1 MQEIPAMPHF
11 SRLTDIITCSLTEI
25 LNTAKDPE
33 KTLREILDEMNEG
46 LSACRRNVRAST
58 ANSERFQREI
68 TEFESQIT
76 EWKDRAK
83 QSLSEGDEDGARDA
97 LRRKVE
103 VEDLIAGLRPE
114 LDAATST
121 RQHMLRIQKALE
133 ARHAEAIR
141 RMEEM
146 TGETP
151 SPRLE
156 SETAAVSASAA
167 AQVRASE
174 VEAELEAL
182 KRELGS

>member
-1 MQEIPAMPHF
+1 MPHF
-11 SRLTDIITCSLTEI
+11 SRLTDIITCSLTGI
-25 LNTAKDPE
+25 LKSSADPE
-33 KTLREILDEMNEG
+33 KTLREIIDEMNEG
-46 LSACRRNVRAST
+46 LAACRRNVRTST
-58 ANSERFQREI
+58 TNAARLQQEI
-68 TEFESQIT
+68 ADYESQIT
-76 EWKDRAK
+76 KWKDRAK

-114 LDAATST
+114 LEAATSAS
-121 RQHMLRIQKALE
+121 QHMLRIQKALE

-141 RMEEM
+141 RMEEL

-167 AQVRASE
+167 SQQRASE

-182 KRELGS
+182 KRELGT